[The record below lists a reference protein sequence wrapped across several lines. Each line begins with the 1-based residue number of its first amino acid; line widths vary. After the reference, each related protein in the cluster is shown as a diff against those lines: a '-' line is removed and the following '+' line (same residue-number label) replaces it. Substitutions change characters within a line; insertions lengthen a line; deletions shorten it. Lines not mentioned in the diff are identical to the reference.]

1 MKQKNYTKPT
11 INQLTS
17 SIIELQNV
25 LNFLVQEH
33 QDLKAA
39 FASYIDFKGD
49 TDKWIKW
56 INNKVKNS
64 EKTSKKTPTSSKKK
78 KVG

>member
-25 LNFLVQEH
+25 LNFLVHEH